1 MNAQKHQ
8 ELLQEYIAKG
18 GDLKHSKSFKQ
29 FSLQNFAKLKYELKK
44 LGDPTPKEEIKP
56 PPPTPEKAKT
66 YRPKPFDDLILEYP
80 PALHSIFK
88 KRWEVWLEACS
99 LKIQLGNIPEK
110 EPQKA
115 FDIQWKIY
123 QCFQELDQCQ
133 TILNH
138 YREHKRIMPTKTQKD
153 LSIMSEME
161 LFKHRNNL
169 RTLITRR
176 KQTINLLEKNLPE
189 KEHQDYTKKL
199 HHLNLKKEQLQQK
212 INELLECDKL
222 LNHGK

>member
-18 GDLKHSKSFKQ
+18 GDLKHSKSFEQ

-44 LGDPTPKEEIKP
+44 LGDPIPKEEIKP

-110 EPQKA
+110 E
-115 FDIQWKIY
+115 
-123 QCFQELDQCQ
+123 
-133 TILNH
+133 
-138 YREHKRIMPTKTQKD
+138 
-153 LSIMSEME
+153 
-161 LFKHRNNL
+161 
-169 RTLITRR
+169 
-176 KQTINLLEKNLPE
+176 
-189 KEHQDYTKKL
+189 HQDYTKKL

-222 LNHGK
+222 LNKKN